1 MEWEWVITRPTWEH
15 YEGYILI
22 DDDGEPKPFH
32 KIYQKYIKKHQD
44 LWNTEFLNKN
54 MEWKFTLK
62 NSYHEYRLTNWSIS
76 EKTNNFITM
85 YWDKKPDENRSE
97 ERGEIL
103 YIVNYT
109 SESHIEYKVT
119 SWKWRNVKRVFDWT
133 NYVFKDDEWQNIISI
148 PASSEFWE
156 KEALHA
162 GNLINGTR
170 YFNETA
176 HGNRAYRFDDENL
189 YATTLQ
195 TINHHEGMI
204 REANW
209 TKLIKNV
216 KKHFWWIDAWTLAQW
231 LNNAKWI

>member
-1 MEWEWVITRPTWEH
+1 M
-15 YEGYILI
+15 
-22 DDDGEPKPFH
+22 
-32 KIYQKYIKKHQD
+32 IYK
-44 LWNTEFLNKN
+44 W
-54 MEWKFTLK
+54 
-62 NSYHEYRLTNWSIS
+62 
-76 EKTNNFITM
+76 KTNSFITM

-109 SESHIEYKVT
+109 SESHIEYEVT
-119 SWKWRNVKRVFDWT
+119 SWKWRSVKRVFDWT
-133 NYVFKDDEWQNIISI
+133 KYVFKDDEWQNIISI

-156 KEALHA
+156 KEALHS

-189 YATTLQ
+189 YATTMR
-195 TINHHEGMI
+195 TINHHEGI
-204 REANW
+204 ISEANW

-216 KKHFWWIDAWTLAQW
+216 KKHFWWIDAETLAKW
-231 LNNAKWI
+231 LNNAKWIK